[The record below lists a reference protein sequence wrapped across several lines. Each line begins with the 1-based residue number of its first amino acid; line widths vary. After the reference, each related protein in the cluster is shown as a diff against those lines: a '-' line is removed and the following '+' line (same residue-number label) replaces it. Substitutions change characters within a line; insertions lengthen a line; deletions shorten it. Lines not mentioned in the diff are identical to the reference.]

1 MYKSSY
7 TTIIGAWYL
16 SLMSEVDGVATA
28 AEPFQDAMES
38 PLRRDLHWLAAQF
51 KHGLA
56 TVETAIVR
64 RHGMSLWGYTVLVE
78 VASGPPRSQLA
89 LAGAVPVDKTKL
101 VGILDEL
108 ESAGLV
114 NRLPDPRDRRARLVE
129 PTAAGRAT
137 LAEATSEIRSV
148 ENELLVDLDENEQ
161 DAFLQVLQRVV
172 VVRLGQVVSGA
183 APVEADIC
191 G

>member
-1 MYKSSY
+1 
-7 TTIIGAWYL
+7 
-16 SLMSEVDGVATA
+16 MSEADGVATEA
-28 AEPFQDAMES
+28 APLLDAMQS

-64 RHGMSLWGYTVLVE
+64 RHGMTLWGYTVLVE
-78 VASGPPRSQLA
+78 VASGPARSQLA

-108 ESAGLV
+108 QSEGLIS
-114 NRLPDPRDRRARLVE
+114 RLPDPRDRRARLVE
-129 PTAAGRAT
+129 PTEAGRAALT
-137 LAEATSEIRSV
+137 EAMSEIRSV
-148 ENELLVDLDENEQ
+148 ESELLVDLNDDERN
-161 DAFLQVLQRVV
+161 AFLHALQRVV

-183 APVEADIC
+183 APVEDGIC

>member
-1 MYKSSY
+1 VPEA
-7 TTIIGAWYL
+7 TGLT
-16 SLMSEVDGVATA
+16 TA
-28 AEPFQDAMES
+28 AEPPPDAIES

-78 VASGPPRSQLA
+78 VASGPTRSQLA

-101 VGILDEL
+101 VAILDEL

-114 NRLPDPRDRRARLVE
+114 TRLPDPRDRRARLVE
-129 PTAAGRAT
+129 PTASGRAT
-137 LAEATSEIRSV
+137 LADATTEIRSV
-148 ENELLVDLDENEQ
+148 ENELLVDLDAEERA
-161 DAFLQVLQRVV
+161 AFLHALQRVI
-172 VVRLGQVVSGA
+172 VVRLEQLVSGA
-183 APVEADIC
+183 ATVDTNTC

>member
-1 MYKSSY
+1 MP
-7 TTIIGAWYL
+7 
-16 SLMSEVDGVATA
+16 EATGRTKA
-28 AEPFQDAMES
+28 DEPFPDAIES
-38 PLRRDLHWLAAQF
+38 PLRRDLHWLAAQL

-78 VASGPPRSQLA
+78 VASGPARSQLA

-101 VGILDEL
+101 VAILDEL

-114 NRLPDPRDRRARLVE
+114 GRRPDPRDRRARLVE

-137 LAEATSEIRSV
+137 LAEATTEIQSV
-148 ENELLVDLDENEQ
+148 EDELLVDLDADERA
-161 DAFLQVLQRVV
+161 AFLHALQRVI
-172 VVRLGQVVSGA
+172 VVRLEQVVSGA
-183 APVEADIC
+183 APVETDIC